1 MLSIQKKVTE
11 MSSSIIPEIVGQT
24 EILEESP
31 MTSKELQRKVELETI
46 FKSADLSKDE
56 QRLIQGKALIQ
67 ICREKL
73 YRGNDGGRSWE
84 DYLKQD
90 SKNLTSNSEP
100 IKPFTAQRLRAF
112 YMLRTEILPE
122 RLTLSFFPS
131 VSHVQ
136 SLLGYLPLPSKNP
149 KNYNDEDQEKIKKAI
164 NIWKTACG
172 QAGTNKIPTF
182 SMVDT
187 LAREQRFKDSQ
198 TQFKPTQ
205 QQAIETPKQVYD
217 PSTESFNKYDTSS
230 YEDDSPPIKT
240 YEQERNTQ
248 EVDPFSECKK
258 LHDVLYA
265 AETSLQSLHGVL
277 YHQINKYGSAYLE
290 HMKQIDAGMH
300 TVSDIDDRINSLH
313 EQTAYLVDLLQ
324 KDIQPNDLVK
334 DIEVES
340 MPTRNE

>member
-1 MLSIQKKVTE
+1 

-31 MTSKELQRKVELETI
+31 MTSQELQRKVELETI

-73 YRGNDGGRSWE
+73 YRGNKGGRSWE

-100 IKPFTAQRLRAF
+100 IKLSTSKNLRAF
-112 YMLRTEILPE
+112 YMLKVEIFPKSQTFDFLP
-122 RLTLSFFPS
+122 SI
-131 VSHVQ
+131 SHAME
-136 SLLGYLPLPSKNP
+136 LMGYIPLPNKYP
-149 KNYNDEDQEKIKKAI
+149 KDYDEKDEKLIQKAI

-172 QAGTNKIPTF
+172 KVGVNQKPSYNIVKEIAYK
-182 SMVDT
+182 
-187 LAREQRFKDSQ
+187 QRALDER
-198 TQFKPTQ
+198 TRPRINTVQ
-205 QQAIETPKQVYD
+205 QSVETPKQVYD
-217 PSTESFNKYDTSS
+217 PSTESTNKYVTPS

-248 EVDPFSECKK
+248 EVDPFSECKR
-258 LHDVLYA
+258 LFDVLDA
-265 AETSLQSLHGVL
+265 AEISLQNLHGVL
-277 YHQINKYGSAYLE
+277 YHQINKYGSAYLDQ
-290 HMKQIDAGMH
+290 MKQFDAGLYS
-300 TVSDIDDRINSLH
+300 VSDIDEKIDSLND
-313 EQTAYLVDLLQ
+313 QTAYLVDLLQ

-334 DIEVES
+334 D
-340 MPTRNE
+340 NERT

>member
-1 MLSIQKKVTE
+1 MKPLILNQVTT
-11 MSSSIIPEIVGQT
+11 MSSAIIPEIVGQT

-31 MTSKELQRKVELETI
+31 MTPQELQRKVELETI

-112 YMLRTEILPE
+112 YMLRSEILPK

-149 KNYNDEDQEKIKKAI
+149 EDYNDEDQKKIEKAI
-164 NIWKTACG
+164 NIWKAACG
-172 QAGTNKIPTF
+172 QAGADKIPTF

-187 LAREQRFKDSQ
+187 LAREQRVKDSQ
-198 TQFKPTQ
+198 AQFKPTQ
-205 QQAIETPKQVYD
+205 NQVIETPKQVYD
-217 PSTESFNKYDTSS
+217 PSTESANRYVTPSL
-230 YEDDSPPIKT
+230 EDDSPPIKT
-240 YEQERNTQ
+240 WEQERNTQ
-248 EVDPFSECKK
+248 EVDPYSECKK
-258 LHDVLYA
+258 LHDVLYE
-265 AETSLQSLHGVL
+265 AEKSLQNLHGVL
-277 YHQINKYGSAYLE
+277 YHQINKYGSAYLDQ
-290 HMKQIDAGMH
+290 MKQFDAGIYS
-300 TVSDIDDRINSLH
+300 VSNIDEKIDSLND
-313 EQTAYLVDLLQ
+313 QTAYLVDLLQ
-324 KDIQPNDLVK
+324 KNIEPNDLVN
-334 DIEVES
+334 
-340 MPTRNE
+340 NE